1 VSGRSRPRPGRGRGP
16 RFELIAPSASPEET
30 AAIVAALERFMR
42 ETAPPRATPP
52 PSGRADRWRRVAM
65 LEAVQDEWE
74 GDCGDLREPW
84 INT

>member
-1 VSGRSRPRPGRGRGP
+1 VSEPSPPRQGPGPSP

-42 ETAPPRATPP
+42 ETAPSRAMRQ
-52 PSGRADRWRRVAM
+52 PSGPADRWRRAAM
-65 LEAVQDEWE
+65 LEAVQREWE
-74 GDCGDLREPW
+74 GDRGDLRDPW